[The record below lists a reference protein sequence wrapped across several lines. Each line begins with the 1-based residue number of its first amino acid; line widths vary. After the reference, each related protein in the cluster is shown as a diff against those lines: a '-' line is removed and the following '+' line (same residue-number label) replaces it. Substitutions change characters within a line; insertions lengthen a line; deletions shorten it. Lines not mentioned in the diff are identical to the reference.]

1 MYDYGIFGNQNRY
14 GQLTPPE
21 YPLGLVTAP
30 VYLHYSDNDWL
41 AHVTDVDELAGKLG
55 NLVGKFRVPDGKF
68 NHLDYTYAIDAK
80 SLLYDRIISIM
91 DRN

>member
-1 MYDYGIFGNQNRY
+1 MYDYGLFGNNERY
-14 GQLTPPE
+14 GSSSPPD
-21 YPLGLVTAP
+21 YDLKKITAP

-41 AHVTDVDELAGKLG
+41 AHVKDVDELASKLG

-68 NHLDYTYAIDAK
+68 NHLDYQWAIDAK
-80 SLLYDRIISIM
+80 SLLYDRVISIM